1 MQFLMILIRIITNY
15 DFDLM
20 MPLNGEITDHL
31 SQYRFPLPRIK
42 AVKKN
47 HEVNPVVI
55 DVL

>member
-1 MQFLMILIRIITNY
+1 MILLRIITNY

-31 SQYRFPLPRIK
+31 SQYRIPLPRIK
-42 AVKKN
+42 AVKN